1 PVIAF
6 GSDIDGIPQGSQKP
20 GVAYHD
26 PLIEG
31 GPGHGEGHYSGMPMN
46 ITAAIV
52 LKKIM
57 QRESIRGTIK
67 LWPGVA
73 EELLATKA
81 YYVRDGYFKDVDIV
95 LFAHVGSNFGVSWGD
110 GTGNGL

>member
-1 PVIAF
+1 M
-6 GSDIDGIPQGSQKP
+6 
-20 GVAYHD
+20 
-26 PLIEG
+26 PL
-31 GPGHGEGHYSGMPMN
+31 N

-57 QRESIRGTIK
+57 QREKIQGTIK

-81 YYVRDGYFKDVDIV
+81 YYVRDGYFKDVDVVI
-95 LFAHVGSNFGVSWGD
+95 FTHIG
-110 GTGNGL
+110 GNWA